1 MYLKSLTI
9 STPAKVIR
17 DIQFRRGINLIVD
30 ETQGSNDKETGNN
43 VGKTTVLALI
53 DYCLGGDAKG
63 IWTDPESKRQVY
75 ALVKDFLIN
84 QDVKITLVLK
94 EDLTSSASQE
104 VIIERN
110 FGSRSRALRKIN
122 GVQVLEKDFDKVE
135 LGKAIF
141 PDLQQDRPTFRQ
153 LISHNIRYEDP
164 ALSNTLRTVDKY
176 TSDVE
181 YEALHLFM
189 FGVDFREGALK
200 QTLLI
205 DLQKEHNFKSRLER
219 IQTKSQYLA
228 LEAALIDEINQL
240 EKKKLSLGYN
250 NRLEEEIAQLNLVQV
265 DINRVSMGIVG
276 LRTRQELIRQAEAE
290 LSANRATIDMPELNR
305 IYTQTSQL
313 LGPLQR
319 SFEELVAYHNQMVDE
334 KIRFITQELPELEAR
349 LHAEGGKLATLRQV
363 EQQLRSSITQSASFD
378 ELEDLLEEINDAY
391 RKKGEYQ
398 GALQLI
404 ASAEETINNLE
415 SELAKIDDNL
425 FASEFQDLI
434 NVKVNAFNRYF
445 QRLSNE
451 LYDERYL
458 IECGPTIKRNG
469 VKTYKFSTF
478 NEAMSSGKKQGEI
491 AAFDIAYTLFAR
503 EEEIPHLPFFLYDK
517 KELVHDNQL
526 VKIARIAELH
536 DIQIITPILRDK
548 LPPELNRDEY
558 IVLRLSQ
565 DDKLFGIERHS

>member
-9 STPAKVIR
+9 STPTKVIR
-17 DIQFRRGINLIVD
+17 DIHFRRGINLIVD
-30 ETQGSNDKETGNN
+30 ETRGTNDKETGNN

-53 DYCLGGDAKG
+53 DFCLGADAKG

-75 ALVKDFLIN
+75 ALVKDFLVD
-84 QDVKITLVLK
+84 QDVKVTLVLK
-94 EDLTSSASQE
+94 EDLTSSASRE
-104 VIIERN
+104 VVIERN
-110 FGSRSRALRKIN
+110 FGLKSKAIRKIN
-122 GVQVLEKDFDKVE
+122 GAQVLEKDFDKIE

-141 PDLQQDRPTFRQ
+141 PSLQQDRPTFKQ

-164 ALSNTLRTVDKY
+164 ALSNTLKTLNKY

-189 FGVDFREGALK
+189 FGIEFQEGSLK
-200 QTLLI
+200 QALLV
-205 DLQKEHNFKSRLER
+205 DLQKEQNFKNRLER
-219 IQTKSQYLA
+219 ILTKSQYLA
-228 LEAALIDEINQL
+228 LEAALVDEINQL

-250 NRLEEEIAQLNLVQV
+250 DRLEEEIAQLNLVQV
-265 DINRVSMGIVG
+265 DINRISMGIVG
-276 LRTRQELIRQAEAE
+276 LHTRHELIRQAEAE
-290 LSANRATIDMPELNR
+290 LNINRATIDMPELNR
-305 IYTQTSQL
+305 IYTQTTQV

-319 SFEELVAYHNQMVDE
+319 SFEELVSYHNQMVDE

-349 LHAEGGKLATLRQV
+349 LHAERGKLATLRQR

-404 ASAEETINNLE
+404 ASAEETISNLE

-425 FASEFQDLI
+425 FSSESQDLI
-434 NVKVNAFNRYF
+434 NLKVNAFNRLF

-451 LYDERYL
+451 LYGERYL
-458 IECGPTIKRNG
+458 IECAPTIKKTG
-469 VKTYKFSTF
+469 AKTYKFSTF

-526 VKIARIAELH
+526 LKITELAQAH

-565 DDKLFGIERHS
+565 EDKLFRIEQNS

>member
-9 STPAKVIR
+9 STPTKVIR

-30 ETQGSNDKETGNN
+30 ETLGSDDKETGNN

-53 DYCLGGDAKG
+53 DFCLGADAKG

-75 ALVKDFLIN
+75 ALVKDFLVN

-94 EDLTSSASQE
+94 EDLTSSASRE
-104 VIIERN
+104 VVIERN
-110 FGSRSRALRKIN
+110 FGLKSKAIRKIN
-122 GVQVLEKDFDKVE
+122 GIQVLEKDFDKIE
-135 LGKAIF
+135 LGKAIL
-141 PDLQQDRPTFRQ
+141 PDLQQDRPTFKQ

-164 ALSNTLRTVDKY
+164 ALSNTLKTLNKY

-189 FGVDFREGALK
+189 FGIDFQEGALK
-200 QTLLI
+200 QALLV
-205 DLQKEHNFKSRLER
+205 DLQKEQNFKNRLEKNL
-219 IQTKSQYLA
+219 TKNQYLT
-228 LEAALIDEINQL
+228 LEAAVVDEIHRL
-240 EKKKLSLGYN
+240 EQKKLSLGYN
-250 NRLEEEIAQLNLVQV
+250 DRLEEEIAQLNLVQV

-276 LRTRQELIRQAEAE
+276 LRTRHELIRQAEAE
-290 LSANRATIDMPELNR
+290 LNTNRATIDMPELNR
-305 IYTQTSQL
+305 IYAQTSQL

-319 SFEELVAYHNQMVDE
+319 SFEELVSYHNQMVDE

-349 LHAEGGKLATLRQV
+349 LHAESGKLATLRQR

-404 ASAEETINNLE
+404 ASAEEIIHHLE
-415 SELAKIDDNL
+415 SDLDKIDKVL
-425 FASEFQDLI
+425 FSSESEELI
-434 NVKVNAFNRYF
+434 NRKLLAFNRSF
-445 QRLSNE
+445 QRFSHE
-451 LYDERYL
+451 LYGEPYFV
-458 IECGPTIKRNG
+458 ISNTITK
-469 VKTYKFSTF
+469 KTGAKVHQFSTF

-503 EEEIPHLPFFLYDK
+503 EEAIPHLPFFLYDK
-517 KELVHDNQL
+517 KELVHDNQIST
-526 VKIARIAELH
+526 IAKLAEKY
-536 DIQIITPILRDK
+536 DIQIITPILQDK
-548 LPPELNRDEY
+548 LPPRLNRDEY

-565 DDKLFGIERHS
+565 EDKLFRIEQNS

>member
-9 STPAKVIR
+9 STPTKVIR

-30 ETQGSNDKETGNN
+30 ETLGVDDKETGNN

-53 DYCLGGDAKG
+53 DFCLGADAKG

-75 ALVKDFLIN
+75 ALVKDFLVN
-84 QDVKITLVLK
+84 QDVKVTLVLK
-94 EDLTSSASQE
+94 EDLASSASRE
-104 VIIERN
+104 VVIERN
-110 FGSRSRALRKIN
+110 FGLKSKAIRKIN

-141 PDLQQDRPTFRQ
+141 PSLQQDRPTFKQ

-164 ALSNTLRTVDKY
+164 ALSNTLKTLNKY

-189 FGVDFREGALK
+189 FGIEFQEGSLK
-200 QTLLI
+200 QALLG
-205 DLQKEHNFKSRLER
+205 DLQKEQNFKNRLER
-219 IQTKSQYLA
+219 ILTKSQYLA
-228 LEAALIDEINQL
+228 LEAALVDEINQL

-250 NRLEEEIAQLNLVQV
+250 DRLEEEIAQLNLVQV

-290 LSANRATIDMPELNR
+290 LNTNRATIDMPELNR
-305 IYTQTSQL
+305 IYTQTTQL

-319 SFEELVAYHNQMVDE
+319 SFEELVSYHNQMVDE

-349 LHAEGGKLATLRQV
+349 LHAERGKLATLRQR

-425 FASEFQDLI
+425 FSSESKDLI
-434 NVKVNAFNRYF
+434 NLRVNAFNRLF

-451 LYDERYL
+451 LYGERYL
-458 IECGPTIKRNG
+458 IECAPTFKKTG
-469 VKTYKFSTF
+469 AKTYKFSTF

-526 VKIARIAELH
+526 VKIAELAQAH
-536 DIQIITPILRDK
+536 DIQIVTPILKDK

-565 DDKLFGIERHS
+565 EDKLFRIEQNS